1 MDHDVGAQYGDVNGA
16 RICAVEAHE
25 VPWSCVIVAPVSSVL
40 APKLAMSGVP

>member
-16 RICAVEAHE
+16 RIFAAEPHE
-25 VPWSCVIVAPVSSVL
+25 VPWSWLIVAPVSSVL